1 MATLLGWM
9 HVQASAAWTRLAQD
23 RGQGTVEYV
32 GLILLMAGV
41 LAAVVAFGRSGIDG
55 KEIGST
61 IVDKVTEAIGTA
73 SEGKG

>member
-1 MATLLGWM
+1 
-9 HVQASAAWTRLAQD
+9 
-23 RGQGTVEYV
+23 
-32 GLILLMAGV
+32 MAGV